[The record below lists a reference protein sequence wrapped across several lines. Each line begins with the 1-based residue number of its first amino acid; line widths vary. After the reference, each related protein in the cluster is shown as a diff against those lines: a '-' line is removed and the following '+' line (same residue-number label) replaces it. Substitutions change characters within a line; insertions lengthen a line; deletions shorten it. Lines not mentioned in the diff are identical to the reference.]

1 MKPQPAPVS
10 TNTQTVARNS
20 FWYGLE
26 LAFSI
31 VSSFVTSIVVANAIG
46 PAPLGA
52 FNYVVWLTN
61 ITTAVGGFGLPA
73 TARKYMA
80 EHLNRGEADVAHAI
94 YRFALRLQTIVACA
108 LSLVAVGLIFWIGDP
123 GYCLISCFL
132 ALNMAPRM
140 ICFIPS
146 QANAAKEMMRWNTT
160 PALIGGVINVAVT
173 LLSIWMG
180 WGLRGIALSL
190 AIGSTVETAL
200 KLRGVHRWLGPTPVA
215 EISPALKRSLFS
227 YSGQGLVL
235 MLVNVVVW
243 DRSDM
248 LILRAMN
255 SDLRQVTFFSIAFNL
270 TDRLLKLPEAFG
282 SSLTVTMMAQ
292 YGRAREGLRQLTLG
306 GAKYTF
312 LIALPMLAGMA
323 ALSRQFVSALY
334 VAEYRPL
341 IPVLTAAALLA
352 IPRAVMA
359 PATALLQATENQ
371 GYLIWVGCLCGA
383 VDIGLDFWL
392 TPTQGALGATIA
404 NGVAQTLA
412 VVAVWARVHRV
423 YHMGDLFGSLARI
436 AAAGAM
442 MAAVV
447 VFAGHQLHGYAGVA
461 ISVAAGALTW
471 FVTLRLARGLD
482 QSDRE
487 RFEHVGTTLPAA
499 VRPLYYRVLALL
511 TSAVRREQ

>member
-1 MKPQPAPVS
+1 
-10 TNTQTVARNS
+10 
-20 FWYGLE
+20 

-31 VSSFVTSIVVANAIG
+31 IASFVTSIVVANAIG
-46 PAPLGA
+46 PERLGP

-61 ITTAVGGFGLPA
+61 ITTAVDGFGLPA
-73 TARKYMA
+73 TTRKYMA
-80 EHLNRGEADVAHAI
+80 EHLNRGEDGIAHAI
-94 YRFALRLQTIVACA
+94 YRFSLRLQC
-108 LSLVAVGLIFWIGDP
+108 LVAGALLAVAIALIFTIGDP
-123 GYCLISCFL
+123 GYHAIGVFL

-140 ICFIPS
+140 VGFIPS

-160 PALIGGVINVAVT
+160 PAVVGVAINVAVT
-173 LLSIWMG
+173 LFSIWIG
-180 WGLRGIALSL
+180 WGLRGVACSL
-190 AIGSTVETAL
+190 TLAAFVETAM
-200 KLRGVHRWLGPTPVA
+200 KLRTVHRWLGPTPID
-215 EISPALKRSLFS
+215 EIPPALKRRLFS

-235 MLVNVVVW
+235 MLLNVVVW

-255 SDLRQVTFFSIAFNL
+255 HDLRQITFFSIAFNL

-312 LIALPMLAGMA
+312 LIAFPMLVGMA
-323 ALSRQFVSALY
+323 ALSRQFVNVLY
-334 VAEYRPL
+334 VPEYQPL
-341 IPVLTAAALLA
+341 IPVLMAAALLA

-359 PATALLQATENQ
+359 PATSLLQATEDQ
-371 GYLIWVGCLCGA
+371 GYLIWVGCVCGA

-392 TPTQGALGATIA
+392 TPTRGALGATLA

-412 VVAVWARVHRV
+412 VIAVWARVHRI
-423 YHMGDLFGSLARI
+423 YPMGELFSALARI
-436 AAAGAM
+436 GISGTV

-447 VFAGHQLHGYAGVA
+447 IFTGRQLHGYSGVA
-461 ISVAAGALTW
+461 ISLIAGALTW
-471 FVTLRLARGLD
+471 FVALRLTHALD

-487 RFEHVGTTLPAA
+487 RFQHIAKALPPR
-499 VRPLYYRVLALL
+499 VRPIYSRVVELL
-511 TSAVRREQ
+511 T